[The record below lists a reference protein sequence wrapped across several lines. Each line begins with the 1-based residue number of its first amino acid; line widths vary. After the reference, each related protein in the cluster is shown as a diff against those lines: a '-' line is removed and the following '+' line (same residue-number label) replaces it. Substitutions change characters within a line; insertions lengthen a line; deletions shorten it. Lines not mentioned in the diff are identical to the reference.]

1 MESYKLNENISL
13 TFIPMT
19 KLKTTSVG
27 IYIGRELNKK
37 EASLNAVLPYVLI
50 KGCKE
55 AKNASEISKYLQNL
69 YGAKLYTGV
78 NKRGDN
84 QFINFEG
91 EVISDRFTPNGEKL
105 LSSLLKLML
114 SVIFEPLTKDDAF
127 LPDITEREKV
137 NCINKI
143 KGLINDKRRYA
154 NKRCLEEM
162 FSKESFSISEYGYKD
177 EIEKIT
183 PECLYEHYKNII
195 GSSVINIFISGDL
208 NIHEIKSEIE
218 NIISSICFNPV
229 LLKTPEII
237 KKSTGKQE
245 ITETTDIVQGKLSI
259 GFRTNIKACAE
270 DFWALVVANN
280 IYGGGLGSKLFNNV
294 REKLSLAYYASTT
307 IDRYKGFMLL
317 NAGIAFEKL
326 DEAKNEIFFQLEEMK
341 NGKITDDEMNNAKSE
356 IVNSL
361 NSCYDDQNALASYY
375 MGNIIA
381 GVNVTLEEYKENIM
395 KVTKEQVVAVSKK
408 LEPDTIYFLKG
419 GAA

>member
-1 MESYKLNENISL
+1 M
-13 TFIPMT
+13 
-19 KLKTTSVG
+19 
-27 IYIGRELNKK
+27 
-37 EASLNAVLPYVLI
+37 
-50 KGCKE
+50 
-55 AKNASEISKYLQNL
+55 
-69 YGAKLYTGV
+69 
-78 NKRGDN
+78 
-84 QFINFEG
+84 
-91 EVISDRFTPNGEKL
+91 
-105 LSSLLKLML
+105 
-114 SVIFEPLTKDDAF
+114 
-127 LPDITEREKV
+127 
-137 NCINKI
+137 
-143 KGLINDKRRYA
+143 
-154 NKRCLEEM
+154 
-162 FSKESFSISEYGYKD
+162 
-177 EIEKIT
+177 
-183 PECLYEHYKNII
+183 
-195 GSSVINIFISGDL
+195 
-208 NIHEIKSEIE
+208 
-218 NIISSICFNPV
+218 
-229 LLKTPEII
+229 LKTPERI
-237 KKSTGKQE
+237 KKNTGKQE
-245 ITETTDIVQGKLSI
+245 ITETTDIVKGKLSI
-259 GFRTNIKACAE
+259 GFRTNIKACDE